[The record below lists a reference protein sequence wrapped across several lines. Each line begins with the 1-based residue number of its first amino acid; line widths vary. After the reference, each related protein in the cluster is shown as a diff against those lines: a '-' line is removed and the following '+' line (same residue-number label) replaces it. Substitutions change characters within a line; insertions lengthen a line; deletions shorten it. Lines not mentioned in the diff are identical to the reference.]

1 VSRFVID
8 CDVHHNRV
16 TDADVIEYLPKEWRD
31 FVDLPGPGRLPLRAR
46 GGARTLDHPD
56 GTYKRL
62 DTFPENGGE
71 PGSDY
76 ELMRTQLLDACDI
89 DVAHLSF
96 DDWIEPTLPQ
106 AGLATALC
114 RAMNDW
120 SADHWLA
127 GTGDD
132 RLCSTVIVP
141 MHDPREAAAEIR
153 RMGQNPRII
162 SAFIAYNP
170 LALPLGNPVYEPV
183 YEAAAEMDL
192 PIYLHVN
199 AGEFLGAAAPLVG
212 GGGAVNY
219 RFEGFLF
226 SYQPT
231 ALHIASMIMHGVFER
246 HPKLKLLISECG
258 LFWVP
263 WLATTLDDR
272 YDLMRRESRWVRKRP
287 SEYMRERTRYATQ
300 PIEATPADR
309 EEMVDYLKVV
319 DGIEEMLCFSTD
331 YPHWDSDMPSYIR
344 SILPK
349 SWHDKVFR
357 ENGLDVFRLPSR
369 GADRVPAAATAG

>member
-1 VSRFVID
+1 VTRFVID

-16 TDADVIEYLPKEWRD
+16 GDSDVLEYLPKEWRD

-46 GGARTLDHPD
+46 GGPRTLDHPD

-76 ELMRTQLLDACDI
+76 ELMRKQFLEPYDI
-89 DVAHLSF
+89 DMAHLSF

-120 SADHWLA
+120 SAERWLEE
-127 GTGDD
+127 TGDD
-132 RLCSTVIVP
+132 RLCSTLIVP
-141 MHDPREAAAEIR
+141 MHDPQDAAAEIR
-153 RMGQNPRII
+153 RMGQNPRIV
-162 SAFIAYNP
+162 SAFITYNP
-170 LALPLGNPVYEPV
+170 LAMPLGNAIYEPV
-183 YEAAAEMDL
+183 FEAAAEMEL

-199 AGEFLGAAAPLVG
+199 AGEFLGAAAPLVAG
-212 GGGAVNY
+212 GGTVNY

-226 SYQPT
+226 SYMPT
-231 ALHIASMIMHGVFER
+231 AAHLASMIMNGVFER
-246 HPKLKLLISECG
+246 YPKLKVLMAECG

-263 WLATTLDDR
+263 WLTTALDDR
-272 YDLMRRESRWVRKRP
+272 YEVMRVESRWVRKRP
-287 SEYMRERTRYATQ
+287 SEYLREHTKYATQ
-300 PIEATPADR
+300 PIEATPSDR
-309 EEMVDYLKVV
+309 EAMIDYLKVC
-319 DGIEEMLCFSTD
+319 DGIEEMLCFSSD
-331 YPHWDSDMPSYIR
+331 YPHWDSDVPTYIR

-349 SWHDKVFR
+349 SWHEKVFR
-357 ENGLDVFRLPSR
+357 DNALDLFRMPSR
-369 GADRVPAAATAG
+369 EPAPVAARV